1 MAQDVHGAPFD
12 WAKENPPRIAPG
24 RDRAKRGREGSDHL
38 LDRVAHMRAKVR
50 AIPTVVMAL
59 TATDRIETQTVRA
72 PSLMMEMTPI
82 DFAERA
88 FESYIKKSD

>member
-1 MAQDVHGAPFD
+1 
-12 WAKENPPRIAPG
+12 
-24 RDRAKRGREGSDHL
+24 
-38 LDRVAHMRAKVR
+38 MRAKVR